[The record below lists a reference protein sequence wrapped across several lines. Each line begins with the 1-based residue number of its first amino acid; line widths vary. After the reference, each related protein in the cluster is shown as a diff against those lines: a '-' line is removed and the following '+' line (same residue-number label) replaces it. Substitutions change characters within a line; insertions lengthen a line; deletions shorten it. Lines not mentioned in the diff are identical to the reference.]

1 MVDQPPPPRPGVN
14 SEPDPPRQPGP
25 PSAPQPDPGP
35 GPQPGPSQWAYPA
48 QPWYPGQPAYP
59 AASAYGPHP
68 SYSPGYSY
76 APLGPGYLDPNDPLV
91 PPPGAGLDG
100 WFTRVVGAVRR
111 NWPILLPIVIITQLV
126 PALVLDVAALGPAF
140 DPSAGLVPT
149 PDPHPAANP
158 FDEIYGGGKLLALV
172 GLLFGGV
179 VVLSLLQSA
188 GTAAGTWAIA
198 RQAVGEPVRLGT
210 ALRYGLRRA
219 LGLWGWSLLSGLL
232 IMAGVCAC
240 FLPGIYL
247 AFALSM
253 VGPVFLFE
261 RSNPMGRSFQMFHAR
276 LGMMLGRLSLIA
288 AAIVGVGVVIGLA
301 QEVARVALGAEV
313 VGFSVATVTSTV
325 AGDLLSL
332 PIYVVLLVGL
342 LITYAEQRGQ
352 EAPVNAARLA
362 EELG

>member
-1 MVDQPPPPRPGVN
+1 
-14 SEPDPPRQPGP
+14 
-25 PSAPQPDPGP
+25 
-35 GPQPGPSQWAYPA
+35 
-48 QPWYPGQPAYP
+48 
-59 AASAYGPHP
+59 
-68 SYSPGYSY
+68 
-76 APLGPGYLDPNDPLV
+76 
-91 PPPGAGLDG
+91 
-100 WFTRVVGAVRR
+100 
-111 NWPILLPIVIITQLV
+111 
-126 PALVLDVAALGPAF
+126 
-140 DPSAGLVPT
+140 
-149 PDPHPAANP
+149 
-158 FDEIYGGGKLLALV
+158 
-172 GLLFGGV
+172 
-179 VVLSLLQSA
+179 
-188 GTAAGTWAIA
+188 
-198 RQAVGEPVRLGT
+198 
-210 ALRYGLRRA
+210 
-219 LGLWGWSLLSGLL
+219 
-232 IMAGVCAC
+232 MAGVCAC